1 MSGTGM
7 DGVVM
12 NWVCAWLFSNLGHH
26 AFKRYHQGIASSWPG
41 VLRPS
46 SAWCGPRLTSSW
58 WSLGENLQTAD
69 LLGIEILNSC
79 ATFWVPTF
87 RERKCDVWQLVS
99 IGTPSHLGSHRPTFW
114 PSWDALPLAFVSF
127 ESSKRW
133 TCKIPPTRIAQ
144 GVDKDVVVFFWDV
157 SFKAL
162 WSFLLFTDHWACRLS
177 CVFFKRCI
185 AKRTRGLCRTYPQS
199 AFDGRN
205 GACGGGTEE
214 AILGH
219 FFWVGSK
226 CWLWFV

>member
-87 RERKCDVWQLVS
+87 RERKCDVWQLVFNWY
-99 IGTPSHLGSHRPTFW
+99 TK
-114 PSWDALPLAFVSF
+114 PSWMSQAYILTFLGCIAFGV
-127 ESSKRW
+127 RQL
-133 TCKIPPTRIAQ
+133 RIFQ
-144 GVDKDVVVFFWDV
+144 KVDMQNSTHKDC
-157 SFKAL
+157 SGCGKG
-162 WSFLLFTDHWACRLS
+162 SGGFLL
-177 CVFFKRCI
+177 RCFI
-185 AKRTRGLCRTYPQS
+185 
-199 AFDGRN
+199 
-205 GACGGGTEE
+205 
-214 AILGH
+214 
-219 FFWVGSK
+219 
-226 CWLWFV
+226 